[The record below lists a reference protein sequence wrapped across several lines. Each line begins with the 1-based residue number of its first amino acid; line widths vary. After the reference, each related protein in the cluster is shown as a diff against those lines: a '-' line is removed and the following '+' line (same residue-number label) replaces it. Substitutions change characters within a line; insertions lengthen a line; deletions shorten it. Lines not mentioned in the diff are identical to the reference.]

1 MPLTTYPVVSKA
13 SERGQKGEELA
24 VEYLKS
30 LGYEIRAL
38 NWYTGHLEIDI
49 IARDGPE
56 LVIVEVKSRGRD
68 SYEQPVE
75 AVSNKKIRFLVNAA
89 EAYIQENN
97 WDQNTRFDVISIIFN
112 GGVYEIEHFKD
123 AFYPPVG

>member
-1 MPLTTYPVVSKA
+1 MPFTSHPAVSKA
-13 SERGQKGEELA
+13 SERGRKGEELA

-38 NWYTGHLEIDI
+38 NWYSGHLEIDI
-49 IARDGPE
+49 VARDGPE
-56 LVIVEVKSRGRD
+56 LVIVEVKSRGIN

-75 AVSNKKIRFLVNAA
+75 AVSKQKVRFLVNAA

-97 WDQNTRFDVISIIFN
+97 WDQNTRFDVISIVFY
-112 GGVYEIEHFKD
+112 GGGYEIEHFKD